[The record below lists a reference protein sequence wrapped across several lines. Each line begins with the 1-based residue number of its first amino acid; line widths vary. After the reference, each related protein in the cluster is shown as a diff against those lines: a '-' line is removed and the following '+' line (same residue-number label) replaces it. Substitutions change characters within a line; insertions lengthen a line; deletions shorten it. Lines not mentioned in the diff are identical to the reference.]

1 MRPLKGP
8 RPLPPPFFFSP
19 SSLFRSRSAE
29 IRRGQ
34 SRNFKGFRLRIRV
47 ISYINYA
54 IRCLAFSKSSLIR
67 TSRGDELHIHSLKAV
82 SRIYLFNARSST
94 IFARHLPL
102 PPLVYPIPSPRRRL
116 TSPIIY
122 FANPLSTALL
132 IPPDKLCNYLS
143 KGYIFSPFTLPPPS

>member
-94 IFARHLPL
+94 IFARH
-102 PPLVYPIPSPRRRL
+102 PPRLSDSLASETINESDNLFRESIIHRSP
-116 TSPIIY
+116 
-122 FANPLSTALL
+122 NSTR
-132 IPPDKLCNYLS
+132 
-143 KGYIFSPFTLPPPS
+143 